1 MNTLAIIQARMG
13 SSRLPGKVLL
23 PLAGKPMLWHIVNR
37 LKQIPEI
44 TNIVVASSNQELDQQ
59 IVDFCIKHDIN
70 IFCGDENDVLDR
82 FFQTAQKYMADE
94 VIRITGDC
102 PLIVANTISELIALF
117 RSHKF
122 DFCGVATG
130 AGVAAENFTGRYPD
144 GLDAEIM
151 RIDVLAEAWE
161 KAKKQYEREHV
172 TPYIWQR
179 PDRYQI
185 GTLASRE
192 RDYSN
197 YRWTVDNR
205 EDYELVC
212 WIYEKLYHTNINF
225 GLIEIIRLLKQ
236 NPEMM
241 VKNQHFV
248 GREGYEQFKA

>member
-1 MNTLAIIQARMG
+1 MNTIAIIQARMG

-23 PLAGKPMLWHIVNR
+23 PVVGKPMLWHIVNR
-37 LKQIPEI
+37 LKQVPKI
-44 TNIVVASSNQELDQQ
+44 TNIVVATSNQKQDQQ

-70 IFCGDENDVLDR
+70 ASCGDENDVLDR

-102 PLIVANTISELIALF
+102 PLIDANTISALITFF
-117 RSHKF
+117 RSQKL

-130 AGVAAENFTGRYPD
+130 AGVAEENFTNRYPD

-151 RIDVLAEAWE
+151 SIDVLTDAWK
-161 KAKKQYEREHV
+161 KATKQYEREHV

-179 PDRYQI
+179 PSQFKI
-185 GTLASRE
+185 GTLISKD

-212 WIYEKLYHTNINF
+212 WVYEQLYRTNNNF
-225 GLIEIIRLLKQ
+225 GLSEIIQLLAQ
-236 NPEMM
+236 NPEIT
-241 VKNQHFV
+241 VLNQHFI
-248 GREGYEQFKA
+248 GREGYEQFEA